1 LLSPVLSSLLF
12 ACCCVF
18 LARSLVLSLLSLFH
32 CFLFYTSTVFVI
44 AEKNYSCLALVSVA
58 AGLGFGALL
67 CYVV

>member
-1 LLSPVLSSLLF
+1 
-12 ACCCVF
+12 
-18 LARSLVLSLLSLFH
+18 
-32 CFLFYTSTVFVI
+32 VFVI